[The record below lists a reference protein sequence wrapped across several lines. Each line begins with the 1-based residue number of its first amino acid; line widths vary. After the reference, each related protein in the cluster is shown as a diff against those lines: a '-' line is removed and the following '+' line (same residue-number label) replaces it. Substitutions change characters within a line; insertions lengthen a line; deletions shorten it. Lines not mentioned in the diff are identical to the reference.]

1 MLGKIPIILEHID
14 THPLVR
20 EYFGEQLRSQRSEA
34 WKECNKRLY
43 QYYSN
48 ACARKSP
55 ETFRDM
61 EPLFLAVICGCN
73 AGLLLEAL
81 HDVYIPRIQR
91 GNIFFAANVLSARGA
106 LLSALAHFFERGD
119 WGSAFETGAEGQR
132 LTAEDQLFIFMQAGQ
147 YLTAT
152 QGLASSE
159 ARICYKRA
167 EQPLVPFA

>member
-1 MLGKIPIILEHID
+1 M
-14 THPLVR
+14 R

-34 WKECNKRLY
+34 WKEGNKRLY
-43 QYYSN
+43 HYYRTL
-48 ACARKSP
+48 APQLP
-55 ETFRDM
+55 ETFKDM

-91 GNIFFAANVLSARGA
+91 GNISFAANVLSARGA
-106 LLSALAHFFERGD
+106 LLSALSHFFERGR
-119 WGSAFETGAEGQR
+119 WGSAFETSAEGQR
-132 LTAEDQLFIFMQAGQ
+132 LTAEDQLLIFMQAGQ

-167 EQPLVPFA
+167 ESLCHSLDRPRLLA